1 MKEYQKALRLLRRN
15 LGATIL
21 FALLLPFAAASIG
34 EDMESVGM
42 VAAALIIFTSISL
55 NYAQKAEK
63 ALNAE
68 LDRNAEAE
76 PVDPA
81 NASNAASVNRNQSA
95 RIR

>member
-21 FALLLPFAAASIG
+21 FALLLPFAAAVIG

-42 VAAALIIFTSISL
+42 ESVGLVSAALIIFTGINLS
-55 NYAQKAEK
+55 YAQKAEK

-68 LDRNAEAE
+68 LNRNAGAE
-76 PVDPA
+76 PGDPA
-81 NASNAASVNRNQSA
+81 NVSSRASVN
-95 RIR
+95 